1 MVSWYDD
8 KDLLLRVD
16 IINWNSLSKKK
27 ILSYLT
33 TYFEKNIIYTYK
45 YKKKKYIYI
54 YI

>member
-33 TYFEKNIIYTYK
+33 TYFEKYII
-45 YKKKKYIYI
+45 YIYI
-54 YI
+54 YKIKDVVS